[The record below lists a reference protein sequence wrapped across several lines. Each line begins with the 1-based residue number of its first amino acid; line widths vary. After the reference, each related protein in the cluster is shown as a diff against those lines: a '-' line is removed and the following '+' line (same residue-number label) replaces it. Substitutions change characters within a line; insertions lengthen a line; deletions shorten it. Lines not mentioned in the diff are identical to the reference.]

1 MRIASNTLKPDYPP
15 HQDRELFYMGQDVQS
30 CEQKVFLKSLRT
42 VEILF
47 NSVSL
52 NNTSIVS
59 CLQPRSLAGVKKWTI
74 TDCIPL
80 EKLVK
85 KPTFDEHSARL
96 LCFTKKIQI
105 IKEHKR
111 KNEWNNFTTKH
122 GLDLFCLACCAGD
135 YYFHKQ
141 NKKTC

>member
-1 MRIASNTLKPDYPP
+1 M
-15 HQDRELFYMGQDVQS
+15 
-30 CEQKVFLKSLRT
+30 
-42 VEILF
+42 EILF

-52 NNTSIVS
+52 NNTLIVS

-96 LCFTKKIQI
+96 LCFTKRIQI

-111 KNEWNNFTTKH
+111 KNEWNNFTTKL
-122 GLDLFCLACCAGD
+122 GLDLFCLAFCAGD

-141 NKKTC
+141 NKKTCFYDDAFDVSYVFFSWQRAGLSQVRQNYIAKDVLE